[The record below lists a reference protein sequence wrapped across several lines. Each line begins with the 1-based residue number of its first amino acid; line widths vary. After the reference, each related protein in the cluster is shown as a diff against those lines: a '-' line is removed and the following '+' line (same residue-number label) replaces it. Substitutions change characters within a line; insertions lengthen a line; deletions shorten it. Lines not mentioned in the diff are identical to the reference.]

1 MQKIS
6 IVGVGRLGG
15 ALAIS
20 LAKKGYQIEWLIVR
34 KKESAEKIA
43 EFIKPKPK
51 IVSLTNFSPASSEII
66 FITTQDF
73 EIENAA
79 DALAEKLSNKPFVF
93 HTSGSLS
100 SEILYK
106 LKQIGCVV
114 GSIHPLV
121 SISEAVLGVEHFAG
135 AFFCVEG
142 ERKAVEIAK
151 KIVCDLE
158 GNFFFIE
165 TKYKTLYHASA
176 VTASG
181 HFVALIDVALEMF
194 SKCGIN
200 KNEAREILFP
210 LIKSTVE
217 NLRTQTP
224 AQALTGT
231 FARADVKTFEKHLK
245 VLEKNVSTQAL
256 EVFLQLAARSLHL
269 AEEQGASAEK
279 IKEIRKKILLAK
291 KNLKC

>member
-1 MQKIS
+1 MMQKIS

-20 LAKKGYQIEWLIVR
+20 LAKKGYQIECLVVR
-34 KKESAEKIA
+34 KKESAKKIA

-51 IVSLTNFSPASSEII
+51 IVSLRDFSPASSEII
-66 FITTQDF
+66 FITTQDY

-79 DALAEKLSNKPFVF
+79 EALAKKSSNKLFVF

-121 SISEAVLGVEHFAG
+121 SISEAFLGAERFRG

-142 ERKAVEIAK
+142 EQKAVEIAK
-151 KIVCDLE
+151 KIIDDLE
-158 GNFFFIE
+158 GNFFSIE

-194 SKCGIN
+194 SKCGVD
-200 KNEAREILFP
+200 KN
-210 LIKSTVE
+210 
-217 NLRTQTP
+217 
-224 AQALTGT
+224 
-231 FARADVKTFEKHLK
+231 
-245 VLEKNVSTQAL
+245 
-256 EVFLQLAARSLHL
+256 
-269 AEEQGASAEK
+269 
-279 IKEIRKKILLAK
+279 
-291 KNLKC
+291 